1 MRYGTVIVLVIGAL
15 ALAAAGCGGD
25 DGDAAAPAETT
36 VEETVADTTE
46 PTETTDETTDGTTG
60 DIDLGDLSGECTEL
74 AAIGAKIAQAA
85 GAQGGDIGSS
95 ADYFAELADAAPDE
109 IKDDLE
115 VFAEEFAQF
124 AEAIAGIDLSGG
136 STPSADDIAKIQE
149 ATAAFDDPRIQ
160 EASANIEAWAQEN
173 CTTG

>member
-1 MRYGTVIVLVIGAL
+1 MRYGTVIVLVVGAL

-25 DGDAAAPAETT
+25 DGGDAAAPAETT
-36 VEETVADTTE
+36 VEETIEET
-46 PTETTDETTDGTTG
+46 TETTETTEETTE
-60 DIDLGDLSGECTEL
+60 DVDLGDLSGECTEL

-85 GAQGGDIGSS
+85 GAQGGDLDTS

-115 VFAEEFAQF
+115 VFAEEFGKF
-124 AEAIAGIDLSGG
+124 AEAIGGIDLSGG
-136 STPSADDIAKIQE
+136 TTPSADDIAKIQE

-160 EASANIEAWAQEN
+160 EASANIEAWAEEN

>member
-1 MRYGTVIVLVIGAL
+1 MRYGTVIVLAVGVL

-25 DGDAAAPAETT
+25 DGDAVAPAETT
-36 VEETVADTTE
+36 VEETVGETTE
-46 PTETTDETTDGTTG
+46 SMETTEETTEDV
-60 DIDLGDLSGECTEL
+60 DLGDLSDECTEL

-85 GAQGGDIGSS
+85 GAQGGDLDTS
-95 ADYFAELADAAPDE
+95 AEYFAELADAAPDE

-115 VFAEEFAQF
+115 VFAEEFAAF
-124 AEAIAGIDLSGG
+124 AEAIAGVDLSGG
-136 STPSADDIAKIQE
+136 TTPSADDIAKIQE

>member
-1 MRYGTVIVLVIGAL
+1 VRYGTVIVLAVGAL
-15 ALAAAGCGGD
+15 ALAGAGCGGD

-36 VEETVADTTE
+36 VEESTE
-46 PTETTDETTDGTTG
+46 PTEEPAEETTETLG
-60 DIDLGDLSGECTEL
+60 DIDLGDLSGECAEL
-74 AAIGAKIAQAA
+74 AAIGAKLAQAV
-85 GAQGGDIGSS
+85 GTQGGDVGAS

-115 VFAEEFAQF
+115 VFAEEFATY

-136 STPSADDIAKIQE
+136 TTPSAEDIAKLQE
-149 ATAAFDDPRIQ
+149 ASAAFDDPRLE

>member
-1 MRYGTVIVLVIGAL
+1 MKHGTVIVLAVGVL

-25 DGDAAAPAETT
+25 DGGDAAAPAETT

-46 PTETTDETTDGTTG
+46 TTETTEETTEDV
-60 DIDLGDLSGECTEL
+60 DLGDLSGECTEL

-85 GAQGGDIGSS
+85 GAQGGDIGTS

-115 VFAEEFAQF
+115 VFAEEFGKF

-136 STPSADDIAKIQE
+136 TTPSAEDLAKIQE
-149 ATAAFDDPRIQ
+149 ATAAFEDPRIQ
-160 EASANIEAWAQEN
+160 EASTNIEAWAQEN

>member
-1 MRYGTVIVLVIGAL
+1 VIVLVIGAL

-25 DGDAAAPAETT
+25 DGGDAAAPAETT
-36 VEETVADTTE
+36 VEETTQT
-46 PTETTDETTDGTTG
+46 TETTEETTEDV
-60 DIDLGDLSGECTEL
+60 DLGDLSGECTEL

-115 VFAEEFAQF
+115 VFAEEFGKF
-124 AEAIAGIDLSGG
+124 AEAIAGVDLSGG
-136 STPSADDIAKIQE
+136 TTPSAEDLAKIQA
-149 ATAAFDDPRIQ
+149 ATAAFEDPRIQ
-160 EASANIEAWAQEN
+160 EASDNIEAWAQEN
-173 CTTG
+173 CATG